1 MPANGESVK
10 DTAFRGVEALQTIIT
25 ERDKLL
31 RDNDRMLTD
40 CAMLR
45 EQVAQ
50 MATRIATLETERDHY
65 MRFSTELVTK
75 LNNVQ
80 MIIEDAIRSSKAQ
93 AFRPA
98 LVPVPKTEAP
108 EIDTSGIERLIK
120 RLPANGG
127 ESAKAK

>member
-1 MPANGESVK
+1 MPPNGETTKTV
-10 DTAFRGVEALQTIIT
+10 AMRGVEALGTMVVEN
-25 ERDKLL
+25 ERLVGE
-31 RDNDRMLTD
+31 NDRLLTD

-50 MATRIATLETERDHY
+50 MASRMATLETERDHY

-98 LVPVPKTEAP
+98 LVPVPKAEAP